1 MNYSRLSR
9 IVFPLI
15 TFLGAVLC
23 YIRFRT
29 IEIRIVDPYDGMLD
43 PAVLLELFALVIPL
57 LILYRKSYINILF
70 LTVQLVLV
78 LIICTT
84 VNNDPV
90 LTMVLGMVFMFSI
103 GYYLKRPANSVFALI
118 AAAAILAFQ
127 RPIVSGDLR
136 TPAIDLDA
144 LVMLGSLFAVLIV
157 VNAVVSSIIDSYEAL
172 NERIGAQRKTIV
184 ALIET
189 NVGIQKYALT
199 KKEEFESEER
209 LRITR
214 DIHDTIGYVLTNNIM
229 LLRACDYYVPKRL
242 KKAHVFIDDAL
253 ANAQSGLNETRAIL
267 KKLHNFNAESGVAE
281 ILKIVD
287 LFRMSTGISIRIDF
301 GNSRSS
307 WGRSLDYTF
316 YRIIQEGLVNAV
328 KHGKSTQIS
337 IVFWQTDSAVILT
350 IADNGTGGSD
360 EEPKKGIGLLGMQE
374 RLSRFGGTL
383 EACRYPHGFT
393 LRATVP
399 LASIGTE
406 VKREDD

>member
-1 MNYSRLSR
+1 M
-9 IVFPLI
+9 FPLI
-15 TFLGAVLC
+15 AALGSLVC
-23 YIRFRT
+23 YIRFRS
-29 IEIRIVDPYDGMLD
+29 IRHRLVDPYNGMLD
-43 PAVLLELFALVIPL
+43 PAWLLALFALAILPL
-57 LILYRKSYINILF
+57 MRYRKSYVNILF
-70 LTVQLVLV
+70 LTIQLVLV

-84 VNNDPV
+84 INNDPA
-90 LTMVLGMVFMFSI
+90 LMMVLATVFMFSI
-103 GYYLKRPANSVFALI
+103 GYYLKRPANTAFALV

-127 RPIVSGDLR
+127 RPIVSGELQ
-136 TPAIDLDA
+136 TPAIDIDTQ
-144 LVMLGSLFAVLIV
+144 VMLGSLFAVLIV
-157 VNAVVSSIIDSYEAL
+157 VNAVVSSIIDSYETL
-172 NERIGAQRKTIV
+172 NERIEAQRKTIV

-199 KKEEFESEER
+199 KKEEFEHEER

-229 LLRACDYYVPKRL
+229 LLRACDYYVPERL

-267 KKLHNFNAESGVAE
+267 KKLHNFNSESGAAE
-281 ILKIVD
+281 ILKIID
-287 LFRMSTGISIRIDF
+287 LFRLSTGILIRIDF

-328 KHGKSTQIS
+328 KHGKSTEIS
-337 IVFWQTDSAVILT
+337 IVFWQTETQVILT
-350 IADNGTGGSD
+350 IADNGMGGPD
-360 EEPKKGIGLLGMQE
+360 EEPERGIGLLGMQE

-383 EACRYPHGFT
+383 EASRYPHGFT

-399 LASIGTE
+399 LSGVGMEAH
-406 VKREDD
+406 REGD